1 MDRLA
6 KGVVT
11 SSTLSSAVV
20 AMTGG
25 VCGPSPSSSVTAN
38 CLDNFCLL
46 TLVIGAVSVSMTTRG
61 EGRVGRSLDD
71 GTDKP
76 KMQHIM

>member
-6 KGVVT
+6 NGVIM

-25 VCGPSPSSSVTAN
+25 GPSSSVTAN
-38 CLDNFCLL
+38 CLGNFCLL
-46 TLVIGAVSVSMTTRG
+46 TLVVGIVSVSVSMTTGG
-61 EGRVGRSLDD
+61 EGSVGRSLDD

-76 KMQHIM
+76 N